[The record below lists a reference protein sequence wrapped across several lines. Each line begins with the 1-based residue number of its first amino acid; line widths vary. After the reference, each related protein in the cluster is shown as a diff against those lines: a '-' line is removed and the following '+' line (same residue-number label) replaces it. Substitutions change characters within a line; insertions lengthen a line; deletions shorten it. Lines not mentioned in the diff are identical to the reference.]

1 MAKTEWKI
9 LSFLATVVCYDQ
21 VYGLNLSCKFCLFH
35 SQDVYLPPSLL
46 CPEVLNFLL
55 DKVSLA

>member
-9 LSFLATVVCYDQ
+9 LCFLAIIVCYEQ
-21 VYGLNLSCKFCLFH
+21 VRGLNPNCKFCSFH